1 MNTDEIVNAL
11 QNNDNLGAESTF
23 KNVMQQK
30 IGDALE
36 VKRREVANNF
46 VKTPQVEDDEEVW
59 WVLYSCIGERWTQK
73 I

>member
-11 QNNDNLGAESTF
+11 QNDDNLGAESAF
-23 KNVMQQK
+23 KNVMQKK

-46 VKTPQVEDDEEVW
+46 VKTPQVEDDEEV
-59 WVLYSCIGERWTQK
+59 
-73 I
+73 